1 MAMVA
6 DAGLTVTVSTGKF
19 VTVMVALVLFPS
31 LAAVTVVAPAV
42 TPVTRPLLL
51 TVATDV
57 LPLDQT
63 TTRPV
68 SRPPAESLTT
78 AKTCWVPPTRTLAD
92 AGLTVTEA
100 TGTVVTVIAAVP
112 LLPSLVAVIVADP
125 ASTAVTRPVAL
136 TVATPG
142 ALLAQFTERPS
153 SGVPL
158 ASCGMAASCTVAPR
172 TMLATEGFSVTEATG
187 SDNTVIVLVSANP
200 GSGGSVAMTRYLPGI
215 ALGWYV
221 A

>member
-1 MAMVA
+1 MTEVPLLPSLVA
-6 DAGLTVTVSTGKF
+6 
-19 VTVMVALVLFPS
+19 VMVTL
-31 LAAVTVVAPAV
+31 PADW
-42 TPVTRPLLL
+42 PVTRPPVTL
-51 TVATDV
+51 ATDV

-153 SGVPL
+153 SG
-158 ASCGMAASCTVAPR
+158 
-172 TMLATEGFSVTEATG
+172 
-187 SDNTVIVLVSANP
+187 
-200 GSGGSVAMTRYLPGI
+200 
-215 ALGWYV
+215 
-221 A
+221 